1 MQVLSTIREARTAI
15 AELRRQGRSIG
26 LVPTMGALH
35 AAHRSLIDEAV
46 TRCDAVA
53 VSIFVNPTQ
62 FGPGEDYERYPRT
75 LEADLTICR
84 EAGAALVFAPK
95 AKEMYPDRFATSVHV
110 AKLTE
115 RLCGAHRPG
124 HFDGVTTV
132 VAKLFN
138 ALTPDMAFFGEKDY
152 QQLKVIERMTRDLD
166 MPIEIV
172 ACPTIRE
179 DDGLA
184 ISSRNRYL
192 SAEQRTQAL
201 SLSKSMREAARRI
214 AEGQRD
220 AGELIRGMERQ
231 ILKAGPARIDYIAIV
246 DPETLQSVEKVC
258 CPARICMAVRIG
270 NCRLIDNLAVNGG
283 NVGG

>member
-132 VAKLFN
+132 VAKLLN

-152 QQLKVIERMTRDLD
+152 QQLKVIERMTRDLN

-184 ISSRNRYL
+184 MSSRNRYL
-192 SAEQRTQAL
+192 STEQRKQAL
-201 SLSKSMREAARRI
+201 SLSKSMREAARSI
-214 AEGQRD
+214 AEGTRD
-220 AGELIRGMERQ
+220 AADLVRGMKRR
-231 ILKAGPARIDYIAIV
+231 ILEVGPARIDYIAIV
-246 DPETLQSVEKVC
+246 DPETLQPVEKVC
-258 CPARICMAVRIG
+258 GPARICMAVRIG

-283 NVGG
+283 NAGG